1 MEGDRDMELRIT
13 VESGICGDGFNVHV
27 TDGGKQVFQE
37 KYRYGYN
44 VSASRADAIRN
55 ERDRELAVTCHWER
69 IPCEKPYVKDLI
81 RRLCETYGVSRDR
94 IRVESGTSVFRG
106 TPVAVDRAD
115 AFISEYL

>member
-81 RRLCETYGVSRDR
+81 HRLCETYGVSRDQ
-94 IRVESGTSVFRG
+94 IRVESGISVFRG

-115 AFISEYL
+115 AFISAYL